1 MKEDVI
7 SSLKLY
13 FSSII
18 LFSGVYPLLIL
29 FFAIACAPDQR
40 DGSLIVDNDGTVRGS
55 RLIGQS
61 FTRPEYF
68 WPRPSAVDYNA
79 AGGGGSN
86 LSPADPRISKRASM
100 IIAQYPSL
108 NGHLIPADLVTTSGS
123 GLDPHITLQ
132 AAYLQAKRV
141 AAARGIPIK
150 SVEALIDSS
159 WDSPALVALGSE
171 PLVNVLLLNLALD
184 QGAK

>member
-1 MKEDVI
+1 MKEDLI
-7 SSLKLY
+7 GSLKLC

-18 LFSGVYPLLIL
+18 LFSGVYTLLIL
-29 FFAIACAPDQR
+29 FFAMACAPDQR

-79 AGGGGSN
+79 AGAGGSN
-86 LSPADPRISKRASM
+86 LSPADPRITKRASVF
-100 IIAQYPSL
+100 IAQYPSL
-108 NGHLIPADLVTTSGS
+108 DGHLIPANLVTTSGS

-141 AAARGIPIK
+141 ARARGVPLETVR
-150 SVEALIDSS
+150 SLVDSS
-159 WDSPALVALGSE
+159 GDSPALVALGSD